1 MDRSAETTD
10 SSRPADPA
18 APVTESTADHSS
30 SANKDAAVDKVQD
43 PSQNVGATKDEA
55 SVTGTKDVDQEQK
68 SQEQQQ
74 PQSFTAAVFPGFNP
88 PKITTPAFF
97 SSMQGKLQTTLANA
111 KAPNINKVDM
121 KQIQTS
127 TGQIANTTKD
137 WSLSAF
143 RSLSSAAQRVSAN
156 VTQGIQKEH
165 EEFIKQKKLETVNPH
180 QGTES
185 LPPWTGMPDE
195 EKIKARILSLS
206 RDKRNFVLPPPPGT
220 DFVFDMNA
228 YSSTAMATLK
238 HDPNLDRMR
247 FYLVPREVEE
257 LIFWRNYFYRVSL
270 LKQVALAV
278 ASGAPDALEGAQGE
292 TTEGESSGN
301 DKSRS
306 RPLSESSMLGYNIYF
321 GENDAEGSPK
331 RTKPSSATAKEQE
344 VPPPTSPS
352 TAKNTSKPAVAKKEE
367 KSEVL
372 FEAEMPAHDEDPDAW
387 LEKQLASG
395 IAIADDGADVDVGD
409 WEKELQ
415 NELKDYVEES

>member
-1 MDRSAETTD
+1 
-10 SSRPADPA
+10 
-18 APVTESTADHSS
+18 
-30 SANKDAAVDKVQD
+30 
-43 PSQNVGATKDEA
+43 
-55 SVTGTKDVDQEQK
+55 
-68 SQEQQQ
+68 
-74 PQSFTAAVFPGFNP
+74 
-88 PKITTPAFF
+88 
-97 SSMQGKLQTTLANA
+97 
-111 KAPNINKVDM
+111 
-121 KQIQTS
+121 
-127 TGQIANTTKD
+127 
-137 WSLSAF
+137 
-143 RSLSSAAQRVSAN
+143 
-156 VTQGIQKEH
+156 
-165 EEFIKQKKLETVNPH
+165 
-180 QGTES
+180 
-185 LPPWTGMPDE
+185 
-195 EKIKARILSLS
+195 
-206 RDKRNFVLPPPPGT
+206 
-220 DFVFDMNA
+220 MNA

-257 LIFWRNYFYRVSL
+257 LTFWRNYFYRVSL
-270 LKQVALAV
+270 LKQVALAA

-292 TTEGESSGN
+292 TTVGESSDN

-344 VPPPTSPS
+344 VPPPSSPS
-352 TAKNTSKPAVAKKEE
+352 TAKNTSKPPVAKKEE

-372 FEAEMPAHDEDPDAW
+372 FEAERPAHDEDPGRFLANRGDAPSILVVSIVLTLCSFCILLDAW